1 LPYPGFGS
9 IALFEQAGNSN
20 YHALQVRVE
29 RGFSKNFAYT
39 SSYTWS
45 HAIDDRPGQGAGR
58 APNNYNLQAERADS
72 DYDVRHSWASSLSF
86 RIPWATNKPW
96 GRWSLNA
103 IGIVQSGR
111 PFTVT
116 LPSAPNGERPNVV
129 TGVDWKPANQ
139 GPDHWINPAAFTTP
153 VAGTFGNLG
162 RNSLRGPGFANFD
175 FSLVKVESIG
185 ETNVEFRAEVFNIF
199 NHPNFSVPS
208 GVMGTSLGVIS
219 ATISPERQIQLG
231 VKVGF

>member
-1 LPYPGFGS
+1 
-9 IALFEQAGNSN
+9 
-20 YHALQVRVE
+20 
-29 RGFSKNFAYT
+29 
-39 SSYTWS
+39 
-45 HAIDDRPGQGAGR
+45 
-58 APNNYNLQAERADS
+58 
-72 DYDVRHSWASSLSF
+72 
-86 RIPWATNKPW
+86 
-96 GRWSLNA
+96 
-103 IGIVQSGR
+103 
-111 PFTVT
+111 
-116 LPSAPNGERPNVV
+116 
-129 TGVDWKPANQ
+129 VDWRPANQ

-162 RNSLRGPGFANFD
+162 RNALRGPGFANFD

-185 ETNVEFRAEVFNIF
+185 EANVEFRAEVFNIF